1 VTGADRLFWVTLR
14 RLWARWS
21 DVLVFVKPETVIQW
35 HRAGFRR
42 YWTCLSR
49 RQRTGRPSINSGLR
63 ELILR
68 LLAENPTWGAP
79 RIHDELLMLGL
90 SISERTVSRYLPRQ
104 RPHSGALERWMQFL
118 RNHRD
123 AIAAMDFF
131 TVPTTSFR
139 ILYVWFAIDH
149 AKRRVLHFDV
159 TDRPAAAWV
168 VQQLREA
175 FPHDSTMRHLIF
187 DRDAIFSDRVLTT
200 VNALGLRPGGRPSEA
215 LGRTVSQSVGSEA
228 CVANCSITP
237 SSSTS
242 VTFADCWESTLPT
255 TIRTA
260 RTTRLKRR
268 LPAVVFPL
276 PRREPALLSWLA
288 GGWAVCS
295 TGTTGLHRRMGG

>member
-1 VTGADRLFWVTLR
+1 MVR
-14 RLWARWS
+14 RAR
-21 DVLVFVKPETVIQW
+21 
-35 HRAGFRR
+35 
-42 YWTCLSR
+42 
-49 RQRTGRPSINSGLR
+49 LR
-63 ELILR
+63 ETRDGDPMAPSR
-68 LLAENPTWGAP
+68 LPPVLDLPLAA
-79 RIHDELLMLGL
+79 
-90 SISERTVSRYLPRQ
+90 S
-104 RPHSGALERWMQFL
+104 A
-118 RNHRD
+118 HRS
-123 AIAAMDFF
+123 AF
-131 TVPTTSFR
+131 
-139 ILYVWFAIDH
+139 DH
-149 AKRRVLHFDV
+149 AKRRVLHVDV
-159 TDRPAAAWV
+159 TDRLAAAWV

-175 FPHDSTMRHLIF
+175 FPHDSAMRHLIF

-276 PRREPALLSWLA
+276 GSQGAGAAIVLA
-288 GGWAVCS
+288 GGWAVCI
-295 TGTTGLHRRMGG
+295 TGTTGLRRSMGG